1 MTERAG
7 RSGVLTSNYYAID
20 NDLGLNKSKRQ
31 LLSMACEE
39 TMMGFRT
46 HAPRKLILLISAAD
60 RTDLVFE

>member
-39 TMMGFRT
+39 TMM
-46 HAPRKLILLISAAD
+46 
-60 RTDLVFE
+60 